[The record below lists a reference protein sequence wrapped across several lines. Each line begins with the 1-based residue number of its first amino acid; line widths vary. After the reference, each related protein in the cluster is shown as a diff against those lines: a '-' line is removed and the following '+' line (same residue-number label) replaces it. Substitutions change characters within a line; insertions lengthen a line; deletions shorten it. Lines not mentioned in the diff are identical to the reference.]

1 MLDSLRQGEYMALR
15 RLLVATAAL
24 VVMTATSAFSV
35 QTPTPAFRAGLKVA
49 KSRHYERPECY
60 ARVFAQHAHLI
71 NHRKARNFWAIEDG
85 PRFSAAV
92 WNECRISR

>member
-1 MLDSLRQGEYMALR
+1 MLWKLALSAGIG
-15 RLLVATAAL
+15 LFAVGSASAATP
-24 VVMTATSAFSV
+24 S
-35 QTPTPAFRAGLKVA
+35 PAYRAGLKVA

-60 ARVFAQHAHLI
+60 ARVFAEQAHLV
-71 NHRKARNFWAIEDG
+71 NHRKAKNFWAISDG